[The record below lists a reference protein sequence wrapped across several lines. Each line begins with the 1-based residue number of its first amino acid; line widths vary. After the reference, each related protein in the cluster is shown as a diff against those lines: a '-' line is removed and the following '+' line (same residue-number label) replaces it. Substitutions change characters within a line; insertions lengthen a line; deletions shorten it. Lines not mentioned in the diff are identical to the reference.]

1 MGNLNDTKNIEADL
15 IELRIESTA
24 FGGKGVARKD
34 GKVFFVEGTVA
45 GDVALC
51 AVVEASDRY
60 SEARVVKLVEPSAHR
75 GPPPCP
81 VSDVCGGCQWQGIPY
96 ETQLEWKKSFVLNAL
111 KRIGK
116 IDNPVEIEMMPSP
129 RINGYRNRI
138 FMRARLQPNGQIHLG
153 YFKRASQDFVS
164 IERCAIAVAR
174 INEFIKTVKDLSFAG
189 ECKNANVASEVKFR
203 LEVQDLPSESSS
215 SGHLLVTIYD
225 PDDKNFPIESIIE
238 KIRLMPS
245 VKWCGNSRELHNS
258 PFVLFENNLERQFHT
273 APGIFQQIN
282 IDHNHSVRAMV
293 VDAVDKFQPDRILD
307 VFCGSGN
314 LSLGLADGKR
324 TIDGIEYSRRAI
336 EVAKHNVSSQ
346 GLQNVNYYSGDTEK
360 FLWRVAKQGIR
371 YDLIIADPPREGM
384 FKALIPMMKIRPQ
397 QIIYISCDPT
407 TLSRDLSS
415 LCRSIYKITKFV
427 ALDFF
432 PNTYHIESFVILEA
446 K

>member
-1 MGNLNDTKNIEADL
+1 
-15 IELRIESTA
+15 
-24 FGGKGVARKD
+24 
-34 GKVFFVEGTVA
+34 
-45 GDVALC
+45 
-51 AVVEASDRY
+51 
-60 SEARVVKLVEPSAHR
+60 
-75 GPPPCP
+75 
-81 VSDVCGGCQWQGIPY
+81 
-96 ETQLEWKKSFVLNAL
+96 
-111 KRIGK
+111 
-116 IDNPVEIEMMPSP
+116 
-129 RINGYRNRI
+129 
-138 FMRARLQPNGQIHLG
+138 
-153 YFKRASQDFVS
+153 
-164 IERCAIAVAR
+164 
-174 INEFIKTVKDLSFAG
+174 LS
-189 ECKNANVASEVKFR
+189 SEVKFR
-203 LEVQDLPSESSS
+203 LEVQDLPSESVNSQ
-215 SGHLLVTIYD
+215 HLLVTIYD

-245 VKWCGNSRELHNS
+245 VKWCENSRELHNS
-258 PFVLFENNLERQFHT
+258 PFVLFENNLARQFHT

-282 IDHNHSVRAMV
+282 IDHNHSVRQMV
-293 VDAVDKFQPDRILD
+293 IDAVDKFKPQRILD
-307 VFCGSGN
+307 IFCGSGN
-314 LSLGLADGKR
+314 LSLALADGQR
-324 TIDGIEYSRRAI
+324 AIDGVEYSKRAI

-384 FKALIPMMKIRPQ
+384 FKALIPMLKIRPQ

>member
-1 MGNLNDTKNIEADL
+1 MGSQNNPLNIEADL

-34 GKVFFVEGTVA
+34 GKVFFVEGAVA

-75 GPPPCP
+75 GPSPCA

-96 ETQLEWKKSFVLNAL
+96 ETQLEWKKSFVFNAL

-116 IDNPVEIEMMPSP
+116 IDNEVEIEMMPSP
-129 RINGYRNRI
+129 RVNGYRNRI
-138 FMRARLQPNGQIHLG
+138 FMRARLQPNGHIYLG

-164 IERCAIAVAR
+164 IENCAIAVSR
-174 INEFIKTVKDLSFAG
+174 INEFIKTVKDLSFAA
-189 ECKNANVASEVKFR
+189 ECKEANVSSEVKFR
-203 LEVQDLPSESSS
+203 LEVQDLPSESSNS
-215 SGHLLVTIYD
+215 QHLLVTIYD

-245 VKWCGNSRELHNS
+245 VKWCENSRELHNS
-258 PFVLFENNLERQFHT
+258 PLVLFEQNVGRQFHT

-282 IDHNHSVRAMV
+282 IDHNHSVRSMV
-293 VDAVDKFQPDRILD
+293 IDAVDKFKPQRILD
-307 VFCGSGN
+307 IFCGSGN
-314 LSLGLADGKR
+314 LSLALADGQR
-324 TIDGIEYSRRAI
+324 AIDGVEYSKRAI
-336 EVAKHNVSSQ
+336 EVAKQNVSSQ

-415 LCRSIYKITKFV
+415 LCRSLYKITKFV